1 MVHHLEVLQ
10 IGVVQFFGL
19 DRPFQV
25 ETVRSLVRVLDPPSL
40 QQSLLQV
47 LVPPR
52 NDKNLTYKGTFWFGS
67 SRCFFFQVS

>member
-1 MVHHLEVLQ
+1 
-10 IGVVQFFGL
+10 
-19 DRPFQV
+19 
-25 ETVRSLVRVLDPPSL
+25 VRSLVRVLDPPSL